1 MKATTRTHEENQERA
16 YIAASRRS
24 DRSVEARVESARRA
38 SEIHKKRTGKS
49 LKVTEKDVLA
59 DEMYEEEDDEL
70 PAQYRNLN
78 AHLQTGS
85 SDFDA
90 RLQAYLANAVAFR
103 KALSGV
109 SKPGDKSLQA
119 DFVNKKQLADHT
131 SLFPKH
137 SDAWKDIVIPKYT
150 EQPKHNDSSSSA
162 YLPQGSS
169 LKYAPY
175 NSKHSGLGQRRLST
189 SKAEPLRMGTLRES
203 DLKTKPGGRSSYT
216 VNRRAAQQPSPPQ
229 SITPDYSTHGINYD
243 AIVQRSSPGTQGT
256 NEFPFSSRL
265 PANAVHMLVPGVQ
278 TSSGGQPHTHK
289 LGYQEVYGTASDLI
303 QKPEDSID
311 ATLVAPFNG
320 SGHTLTDPTVP
331 ESIQW
336 NEALWEDSAQQQ
348 DSASRKVLEND
359 LWGSYMTEDPAQVW
373 DWQVDVSN

>member
-1 MKATTRTHEENQERA
+1 MKATSRTHEENQERA

-38 SEIHKKRTGKS
+38 SEIHKRRTGKS

-109 SKPGDKSLQA
+109 AKPGDRRQHA

-137 SDAWKDIVIPKYT
+137 SDAWKDIVIPKCT
-150 EQPKHNDSSSSA
+150 STSSSP

-169 LKYAPY
+169 HKYAPY
-175 NSKHSGLGQRRLST
+175 NAKNSGLGQRRESMNKGD
-189 SKAEPLRMGTLRES
+189 SSMGTLRAS
-203 DLKTKPGGRSSYT
+203 DLSPKHTAQFSS
-216 VNRRAAQQPSPPQ
+216 RRLSDSSSA
-229 SITPDYSTHGINYD
+229 TPDYSMSGINYD
-243 AIVQRSSPGTQGT
+243 AIDQRSSSA
-256 NEFPFSSRL
+256 SSTSMDHLFTARL
-265 PANAVHMLVPGVQ
+265 PANALDMLMPEYQ
-278 TSSGGQPHTHK
+278 TNIIEENESDQK
-289 LGYQEVYGTASDLI
+289 FGYESMFGETMK
-303 QKPEDSID
+303 QKMEESID
-311 ATLVAPFNG
+311 ATLVGPTAGNMMQTTSAPYDQQQFN
-320 SGHTLTDPTVP
+320 L
-331 ESIQW
+331 
-336 NEALWEDSAQQQ
+336 ALWDDSAVHS

-359 LWGSYMTEDPAQVW
+359 MWGSYIDEESGTQAW
-373 DWQVDVSN
+373 DWQNELTA